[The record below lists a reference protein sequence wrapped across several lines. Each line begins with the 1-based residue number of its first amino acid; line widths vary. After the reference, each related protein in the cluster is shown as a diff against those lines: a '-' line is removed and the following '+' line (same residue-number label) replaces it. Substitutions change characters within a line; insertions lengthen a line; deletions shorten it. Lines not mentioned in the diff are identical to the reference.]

1 MVLNDKQ
8 IHDLCLLG
16 DEGMIFP
23 FVREKVRLGALSYGL
38 GHFGYD
44 IRIAD
49 EIVVPKPLDP
59 HEMIYPA
66 LPEEID
72 KQRLRTVKLGRSPE
86 NPSWNATYV
95 LEPGDFVLAGT
106 LEYFRMPGDLVGVV
120 HDKSTLA
127 RLGIAVQ
134 NTVME
139 PGWEGYLTVEISNH
153 GVNRIVLTK
162 DMPIAQVIFFR
173 GDRPQ
178 RVYTG
183 RYQGQERGAPAK
195 S

>member
-23 FVREKVRLGALSYGL
+23 FVREKVRSGALSYGL

-59 HEMIYPA
+59 HEMICPA
-66 LPEEID
+66 LPGQID
-72 KQRLRTVKLGRSPE
+72 KQRLQTFKLGRSPE
-86 NPSWNATYV
+86 WGGENILV
-95 LEPGDFVLAGT
+95 LEPGDFVMAGT
-106 LEYFRMPGDLVGVV
+106 LEYFRIPGDIVGVV

-153 GVNRIVLTK
+153 GVNRVVLTK
-162 DMPIAQVIFFR
+162 EMPIAQVIFFR